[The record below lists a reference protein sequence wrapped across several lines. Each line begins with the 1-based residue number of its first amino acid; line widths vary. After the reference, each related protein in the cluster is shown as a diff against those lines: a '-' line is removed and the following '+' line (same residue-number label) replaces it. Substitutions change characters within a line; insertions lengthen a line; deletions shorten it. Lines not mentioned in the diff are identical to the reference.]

1 MEREKLSAAFEQSL
15 DTSIY
20 RDVERDLRDLIR
32 TAFVAGWCAA
42 RDPLNQ
48 ADEAKPPC

>member
-1 MEREKLSAAFEQSL
+1 MEREKLNAAFEQFL
-15 DTSIY
+15 DASIY

-42 RDPLNQ
+42 QNPLHQ
-48 ADEAKPPC
+48 TDEAKPPC